1 LRESSFSGS
10 ITANH
15 DCAGCTLT
23 LPSTVNSTRHIVE
36 CRDLTR
42 ELPSE
47 PRRFLV
53 QNISFVMEPAEVL
66 GVIGPSGAGKS
77 TMLRLINRLDE
88 PTGGTVFFQGRD
100 YRELEPA
107 ALRRSVGMVMQ
118 RPYLFPGTVAENLAF
133 GPQQKGKK
141 VSASEIDGLLSEV
154 GLAGYASRDALTLSG
169 GEAQR
174 VAITRALAN
183 EPEVL
188 LLDEPTSAL
197 DEASR
202 GSVEQLLESLI
213 RDRNLTCIWVTHSLD
228 QARTMADRI
237 LVLEAGRIKTIGTPA
252 EVLPHA

>member
-1 LRESSFSGS
+1 M
-10 ITANH
+10 
-15 DCAGCTLT
+15 
-23 LPSTVNSTRHIVE
+23 NSTRHIVE
-36 CRDLTR
+36 CRDLGR
-42 ELPSE
+42 ELPSD
-47 PRRFLV
+47 PGRSLV
-53 QNISFVMEPAEVL
+53 KDINFSVETSEVL

-77 TMLRLINRLDE
+77 TLLRLINRLDE
-88 PTGGTVFFQGRD
+88 PTSGTVFFEGQD
-100 YRELEPA
+100 YRGLDML

-118 RPYLFPGTVAENLAF
+118 RPYLFPGTIAENLSF
-133 GPQQKGKK
+133 GPAQQGR
-141 VSASEIDGLLSEV
+141 SLSGGEIDSLLSEV
-154 GLAGYASRDALTLSG
+154 GLAGYAGRDALTLSG

-213 RDRNLTCIWVTHSLD
+213 RERHLTCIWVTHSLE

-237 LVLEAGRIKTIGTPA
+237 LVLEAGCVKTIGSPA